1 MTDPTALG
9 TRGHLG
15 KFAGIVRDNNDPEK
29 RCRLDVDVPELVDG
43 TTGWCLPSSPYAGD
57 GIGLAVVPPV
67 GSLVWVEWPG
77 GDLTAPPVWSGGA
90 WTSGNA
96 VNGAGPGTLILL
108 TPGGHKIELNDDGT
122 AMTLTSAGGPVI
134 TLDSNGVSIDNGA
147 GATIT
152 MQGATVSVNND
163 ALTVQ

>member
-1 MTDPTALG
+1 
-9 TRGHLG
+9 
-15 KFAGIVRDNNDPEK
+15 
-29 RCRLDVDVPELVDG
+29 
-43 TTGWCLPSSPYAGD
+43 
-57 GIGLAVVPPV
+57 
-67 GSLVWVEWPG
+67 
-77 GDLTAPPVWSGGA
+77 
-90 WTSGNA
+90 

>member
-1 MTDPTALG
+1 VTDTTALG

-15 KFAGIVRDNNDPEK
+15 KFAGIVRDNDDPD
-29 RCRLDVDVPELVDG
+29 RLCRIDAEVPELVDG

-57 GIGLAVVPPV
+57 GIGLAVVPPI

-77 GDLTAPPVWSGGA
+77 GDLSAPPVWSGGA
-90 WTSGNA
+90 WTSGNG
-96 VNGAGPGTLILL
+96 VDGAGPNTLILL
-108 TPGGHKIELNDDGT
+108 TPGGHRIELDDDGK
-122 AMTLTSAGGPVI
+122 AMTLKSPDGPVI
-134 TLDSNGVSIDNGA
+134 TLDNNGLTIDNGS

-152 MQGATVSVNND
+152 MQGATVSINDD